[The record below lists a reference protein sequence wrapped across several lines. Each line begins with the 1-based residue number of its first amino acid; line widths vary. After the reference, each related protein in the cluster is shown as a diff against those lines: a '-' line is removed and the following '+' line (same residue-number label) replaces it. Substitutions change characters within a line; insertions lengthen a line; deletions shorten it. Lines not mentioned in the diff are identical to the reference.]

1 MPRALALAIV
11 LASATSA
18 PALTLLTAGKVGRFE
33 SAAGR
38 LPSAFVRVGSERALR
53 HVDPICPTTSSLRFA
68 LSRRGADFEDH
79 GEIALACRGWRP
91 SRSGF
96 RWVPRTGAAGGI
108 REIRLGRRGLVIRA
122 GGMDFAPIA
131 GPVAYVEAWLT
142 VGDERYLVRLQN
154 FRRNDAEAVVSRRP
168 SRPAAAGEAAFWD
181 TVWADDPRPDE
192 ALRLL
197 QRAVKRDPND
207 GRSQFL
213 LGMLRLYRSSTACA
227 DFDFAHLCDAAKTE
241 GLAAVEPLDRAVPL
255 LANDTRIAGFRA
267 AATYAA
273 GYVQGDADRLA
284 RGLGLIDEAVA
295 ANTLFNAFDL
305 FAVVAPVEP
314 GMGDYYQTRVLPLV
328 DAIFSGDNL
337 SCPVTLPE
345 ICSNAGMA
353 PHNFEGTLILLG
365 DIYAKGGRLANAS
378 LWYSIARGTGRTT
391 GYRYQAIAE
400 ERVATA
406 ADRVARYEDDDPTND
421 PPLLGGGGGSCKYCH
436 NK

>member
-1 MPRALALAIV
+1 MRRAVALASL

-18 PALTLLTAGKVGRFE
+18 PALTLLTTAKLGRFE
-33 SAAGR
+33 SPTGR
-38 LPSAFVRVGSERALR
+38 TPSALVRVGPDRALR
-53 HVDPICPTTSSLRFA
+53 GIDPTCPTTSTLRFA
-68 LSRRGADFEDH
+68 LSHRGADFEDH
-79 GEIALACRGWRP
+79 GEVELACAGWR
-91 SRSGF
+91 RTRAGY
-96 RWVPRTGAAGGI
+96 RWVGSDGGVE
-108 REIRLGRRGLVIRA
+108 EIRLGRRGFVVRA
-122 GGMDFAPIA
+122 GGVGFAPIA

-154 FRRNDAEAVVSRRP
+154 FRRNDPNTVLSRRA
-168 SRPAAAGEAAFWD
+168 SRLAGAGEAAFWD

-197 QRAVKRDPND
+197 ERAVRRDPKD

-227 DFDFAHLCDAAKTE
+227 DFDFAHLCDAAKAE

-284 RGLGLIDEAVA
+284 RGLSLIDEAVA

-305 FAVVAPVEP
+305 FAVVAPVEA

-328 DAIFSGDNL
+328 DAIFSGENL

-365 DIYAKGGRLANAS
+365 DIYAKGGRLSNAS

-421 PPLLGGGGGSCKYCH
+421 PPLLGGGGGSCRYCH

>member
-1 MPRALALAIV
+1 MRRALALAILLTV
-11 LASATSA
+11 AKPAL
-18 PALTLLTAGKVGRFE
+18 ALTLLTAAKFGRFDG
-33 SAAGR
+33 AA
-38 LPSAFVRVGSERALR
+38 PSAIVRVGPDSALR
-53 HVDPICPTTSSLRFA
+53 AIDPTCPTTSSLRFA

-79 GEIALACRGWRP
+79 GEISLACAGWR
-91 SRSGF
+91 RTRAGY
-96 RWVPRTGAAGGI
+96 RWIAPEGSDAGVQ
-108 REIRLGRRGLVIRA
+108 RIRLGRRGLTVHA
-122 GGMDFAPIA
+122 GGTGFTPIV

-154 FRRNDAEAVVSRRP
+154 FRRNDPDAIVSRRA
-168 SRPAAAGEAAFWD
+168 SRVAAAGEAAFWD
-181 TVWADDPRPDE
+181 TVWADDPRPDD

-197 QRAVKRDPND
+197 QRAVKRDPKD

-227 DFDFAHLCDAAKTE
+227 EFDFAHLCDAAKAE

-284 RGLGLIDEAVA
+284 RGLNLIDEAVA

-328 DAIFSGDNL
+328 DAIFSGENL
-337 SCPVTLPE
+337 SCPETLPE

-400 ERVATA
+400 ERVAMV

-421 PPLLGGGGGSCKYCH
+421 PPLLGGGGGSCRYCH

>member
-1 MPRALALAIV
+1 MSRTLTLAV
-11 LASATSA
+11 LFASATSA
-18 PALTLLTAGKVGRFE
+18 PALTLLTTAKFGRFE
-33 SAAGR
+33 SVTARTPRA
-38 LPSAFVRVGSERALR
+38 LVRVGPERSLR
-53 HVDPICPTTSSLRFA
+53 GVDPTCPTTSSLRFA

-79 GEIALACRGWRP
+79 GEIALACAGWRRT
-91 SRSGF
+91 RSGY
-96 RWVPRTGAAGGI
+96 RWVPPAGASGGI
-108 REIRLGRRGLVIRA
+108 RDVRVGRRGLVVRA

-142 VGDERYLVRLQN
+142 VGDKRHLVRLQN
-154 FRRNDAEAVVSRRP
+154 FRRNDAHAVVSRRA
-168 SRPAAAGEAAFWD
+168 SRAAAAGEAAFWD

-197 QRAVKRDPND
+197 ERAVKRDAKD

-227 DFDFAHLCDAAKTE
+227 EFDFAHLCAAKAE
-241 GLAAVEPLDRAVPL
+241 GLAAVDPLDRAVPL
-255 LANDTRIAGFRA
+255 LATDTRIAGFRG

-284 RGLGLIDEAVA
+284 RGLNLIDEAVA

-365 DIYAKGGRLANAS
+365 DIYAKGGRLSNAS
-378 LWYSIARGTGRTT
+378 LWYSIARGSGRTT

>member
-1 MPRALALAIV
+1 MSRALVLAV
-11 LASATSA
+11 LLASATSA
-18 PALTLLTAGKVGRFE
+18 PALTLLTAGKFGRF
-33 SAAGR
+33 AGVAGR
-38 LPSAFVRVGSERALR
+38 APNALVRVGPERSLR
-53 HVDPICPTTSSLRFA
+53 AVDPTCPMTSSLRFA

-79 GEIALACRGWRP
+79 GEIALACGGWRRG
-91 SRSGF
+91 RSGY
-96 RWVPRTGAAGGI
+96 RWVPPVGATGGI
-108 REIRLGRRGLVIRA
+108 REIRVGRRGLVVRA
-122 GGMDFAPIA
+122 GGMDFTPIV

-142 VGDERYLVRLQN
+142 VGGERHLVRLQN
-154 FRRNDAEAVVSRRP
+154 FRRNDAEGIVSRRP
-168 SRPAAAGEAAFWD
+168 SRAAAAGEAAFWD

-197 QRAVKRDPND
+197 ERAVKRDPMD

-227 DFDFAHLCDAAKTE
+227 EFDFAHLCDAAKAE
-241 GLAAVEPLDRAVPL
+241 GLAAVDPLDRAVPL

-273 GYVQGDADRLA
+273 GYVQGDADRRA
-284 RGLGLIDEAVA
+284 RGLALIDEAVA

-328 DAIFSGDNL
+328 DAIFSSENL

-365 DIYAKGGRLANAS
+365 DIYAKGGRLSNAS

-406 ADRVARYEDDDPTND
+406 ADRVALYEDGDPAND
-421 PPLLGGGGGSCKYCH
+421 PPLVGGGGGSCRYCH
-436 NK
+436 NT

>member
-1 MPRALALAIV
+1 MSRALVLGV
-11 LASATSA
+11 LLASATSA
-18 PALTLLTAGKVGRFE
+18 PALTLLTTGKFGRFDG
-33 SAAGR
+33 AASR
-38 LPSAFVRVGSERALR
+38 APSALVRVGPERSLR
-53 HVDPICPTTSSLRFA
+53 DLDPTCPTTSSLRFA

-79 GEIALACRGWRP
+79 GEIALACGGWRR
-91 SRSGF
+91 SRSGY
-96 RWVPRTGAAGGI
+96 RWVPPAGAAGGI
-108 REIRLGRRGLVIRA
+108 REIRVGRRGLVVRA
-122 GGMDFAPIA
+122 GGMDFTPIV

-142 VGDERYLVRLQN
+142 VRGERHLVRLQN
-154 FRRNDAEAVVSRRP
+154 FRRNDAEGIVSRRP
-168 SRPAAAGEAAFWD
+168 SHAAAAGEAAFWE

-197 QRAVKRDPND
+197 ERAVKRDPKD

-227 DFDFAHLCDAAKTE
+227 EFDFAHLCDAAKAE

-284 RGLGLIDEAVA
+284 RGLALIDEAVA

-328 DAIFSGDNL
+328 DAIFSGENL

-345 ICSNAGMA
+345 ICSNEGMA

-365 DIYAKGGRLANAS
+365 DIYAKGGRLSNAS
-378 LWYSIARGTGRTT
+378 LWYSIARGTARTT
-391 GYRYQAIAE
+391 GYRYQSIAE
-400 ERVATA
+400 ERVASA
-406 ADRVARYEDDDPTND
+406 ADRVALYEDGDRTND
-421 PPLLGGGGGSCKYCH
+421 PPLLGGGGGSCRYCH